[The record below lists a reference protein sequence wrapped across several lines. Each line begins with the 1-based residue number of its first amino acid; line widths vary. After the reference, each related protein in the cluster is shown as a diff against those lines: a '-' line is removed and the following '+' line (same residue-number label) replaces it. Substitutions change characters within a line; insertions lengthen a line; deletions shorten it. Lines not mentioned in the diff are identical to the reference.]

1 MQDAQNTRG
10 HYAAKTPAGKRFVSD
25 WVMVFALRNGKVV
38 SFQEFTDSAAIDR
51 AYL

>member
-1 MQDAQNTRG
+1 MQHAQNTRG

-25 WVMVFALRNGKVV
+25 WVMEFALRNGKVV
-38 SFQEFTDSAAIDR
+38 SFQEFTDSAAIR